1 MGSTKGP
8 IVARPLLNVLAGQL
22 GRPHGVLGRLF
33 IGNLLNAHNGGTI
46 TAAVTALAPQTGDI
60 AADVGFGG
68 GAGLRPL
75 LNRVGPNGRV
85 EGIDISQAMLHRA
98 DARFRHDRDR
108 LRLQTGSLTGLPLGD
123 ASIDGMLCINTIY
136 FVADLGKAF
145 DEIARVLAPSGRL
158 VLGMADPDWMAKN
171 PVTAFGEFRIRP
183 LATITDGLAAA
194 GLQVANDIRPGDG
207 GDAFHLLVARQ
218 KSS

>member
-8 IVARPLLNVLAGQL
+8 IVARPLLSVLAGQL

-33 IGNLLNAHNGGTI
+33 MGNLLNTFNRDTI
-46 TAAVTALAPQTGDI
+46 AAAVTALAPQAG
-60 AADVGFGG
+60 AVVADVGFGG

-75 LNRVGPNGRV
+75 LDRVGPSGRV
-85 EGIDISQAMLHRA
+85 EGIDISRVMLRRA
-98 DARFRHDRDR
+98 GARFRHDRDR
-108 LRLQTGSLTGLPLGD
+108 LRLQVGSLTGLPLGD
-123 ASIDGMLCINTIY
+123 ASVDGMLCINTIY

-171 PVTAFGEFRIRP
+171 PVMAYGEFRIRP
-183 LATITDGLAAA
+183 LATVIDGLAAA
-194 GLQVANDIRPGDG
+194 GLQAVNDTRLGDG
-207 GDAFHLLVARQ
+207 GDAFHLLVAR
-218 KSS
+218 